1 LTAKEDLIY
10 TMRCFSHILTQFT
23 FNPMEPMEKKK
34 SLTYKDAGVD
44 IEAGERLV
52 DRIRPWAE
60 TTSRPGVMGGV
71 GAFGA
76 LFSLTDAL
84 QARQVHDPILV
95 SSTDGVGTKLKIA
108 QMMGRHDTVG
118 IDLVAM
124 SANDILTLGA
134 EPLFFLDYFATSRLD
149 LDVAEQVIKGI
160 SEGCRQAECALIGG
174 ETAEMPNFY
183 APGEYDLAGF
193 IVGIVDRAQV
203 IDGSRIAPGDRII
216 ALASSGLHSNG
227 FSLARKILFEL
238 KGYKPEKIIPE
249 LGTSLGEEL
258 LRPTRIY
265 VRPVDE
271 LKERRTLKGLAHI
284 TGGGL
289 PGNLPRILPEGCQ
302 AVIHLGSWQVPPVF
316 SFLQREGKV
325 AEEEMFRVFN
335 MGIGMV
341 VILAEPEAEEALEV
355 AKSFR
360 GKAWIVGEITSGKKG
375 VKLVEAR

>member
-1 LTAKEDLIY
+1 
-10 TMRCFSHILTQFT
+10 
-23 FNPMEPMEKKK
+23 MEKKK

>member
-1 LTAKEDLIY
+1 
-10 TMRCFSHILTQFT
+10 
-23 FNPMEPMEKKK
+23 MEKKK

-44 IEAGERLV
+44 IEAGERLA
-52 DRIRPWAE
+52 DRIKPWAA
-60 TTSRPGVMGGV
+60 TTARPGVMMGIGG
-71 GAFGA
+71 FGA
-76 LFSLTDAL
+76 LFSLAESIADRRL
-84 QARQVHDPILV
+84 IDPILV

-108 QMMGRHDTVG
+108 QMMGKHDTVG

-149 LDVAEQVIKGI
+149 LHVAEQVIKGI

-174 ETAEMPNFY
+174 ETAEMPDFY

-203 IDGSRIAPGDRII
+203 IDGSHISPGDRII

-227 FSLARKILFEL
+227 FSLVRKILFEL
-238 KGYKPEKIIPE
+238 KGYKLEQHIPE

-265 VRPVDE
+265 VKPFQE
-271 LKERRTLKGLAHI
+271 LKERCTLKGLAHI

-302 AVIHLGSWQVPPVF
+302 AVIRPGSWQVPPVF

-325 AEEEMFRVFN
+325 AEEEMYRVFN

-341 VILAEPEAEEALEV
+341 VILAESEAEEALEV

-360 GKAWIVGEITSGKKG
+360 GKAWMVGEIASG
-375 VKLVEAR
+375 ARGITFTGTR